1 MTRKIVKRILDRA
14 ISDDEFRD
22 LLLAD
27 PDKALA
33 EYDLTPVEIEAIKE
47 TKLAEVRVRFG
58 SSKSGSEGA

>member
-1 MTRKIVKRILDRA
+1 MTRKIVKTILDRA
-14 ISDDEFRD
+14 MSDDEFRD

-58 SSKSGSEGA
+58 SSKSGSEGV